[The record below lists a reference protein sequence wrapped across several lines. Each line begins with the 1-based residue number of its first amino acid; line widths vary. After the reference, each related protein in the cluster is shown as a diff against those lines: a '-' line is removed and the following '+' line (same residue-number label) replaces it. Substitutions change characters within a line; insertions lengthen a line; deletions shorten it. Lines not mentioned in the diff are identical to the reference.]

1 MVKALTVEIENVSE
15 IHVQCSV
22 QTILS
27 YNSRPSARLKNI
39 EGKTAAKCRVGTKHH
54 FTSSLF
60 LSNISRGWLARRSS
74 RGNLNMNAPF
84 FNNFPLFFIR
94 TEDAIIGLNENF
106 RIVCLRIVRAELL
119 HATPAD
125 QHLFFNE
132 LGDCTSISFL

>member
-1 MVKALTVEIENVSE
+1 
-15 IHVQCSV
+15 
-22 QTILS
+22 
-27 YNSRPSARLKNI
+27 
-39 EGKTAAKCRVGTKHH
+39 
-54 FTSSLF
+54 
-60 LSNISRGWLARRSS
+60 
-74 RGNLNMNAPF
+74 MNAPF